1 MEDVVRH
8 LDRVIDKTYYPLKE
22 AKTSNMRHRPMGIG
36 VQGLSD
42 VFQML
47 NLPYGSDK
55 ALALDKL
62 IFEHMYFYALK
73 SSCALARERGR
84 HESFKGSPAS
94 KGQLQFDLH
103 GLDANRLCPD
113 LRWDELKGDIRE
125 FGLRNSL
132 LLALMP
138 TASTAQILGNS
149 EGTDPRTSNLYN
161 RRVLSGEFMVVNHVL
176 RDRVGPK
183 LWGSVKKVM
192 MKIMVA

>member
-22 AKTSNMRHRPMGIG
+22 TGTSNMRHRPMGIG

-62 IFEHMYFYALK
+62 IFKHMCFYAHK
-73 SSCALARERGR
+73 SSCALRENMGI
-84 HESFKGSPAS
+84 FGSPAS

-113 LRWDELKGDIRE
+113 LRWDELGDIRE

-149 EGTDPRTSNLYN
+149 RTDPGRQPLQQESAE
-161 RRVLSGEFMVVNHVL
+161 RFMVENHVL
-176 RDRVGPK
+176 RDELDLNVGQREE
-183 LWGSVKKVM
+183 SR
-192 MKIMVA
+192 